1 MKHEVV
7 VKLDPHT
14 AEVLRDLVARLERA
28 LPDAEVLKEAPDHAW
43 GRGVMLTTGPTYPPP
58 PAKKTIV
65 DAILVLAD
73 AIKQRAA
80 QPTSP

>member
-14 AEVLRDLVARLERA
+14 AEVLRDLAARVGRA
-28 LPDAEVLKEAPDHAW
+28 LDVEVLREAPDHAW
-43 GRGVMLTTGPTYPPP
+43 GRGVMLTTGNVPPP
-58 PAKKTIV
+58 GPAKKTIV

-73 AIKQRAA
+73 AIKQYAA
-80 QPTSP
+80 RPPSP